1 VSTDIRGVTVQIL
14 HPGAA
19 GVKAD
24 CKNFESFSTAV
35 TRAFPPISLPESA
48 SQPHRGKVDAPSI
61 PFNVG
66 AQSSEGFTAHI
77 EAYLVNSTIVSLV
90 KAPAH
95 HIEFN
100 GYAAV
105 EKSALK
111 IYYILEG
118 SAVVI
123 QNGREI
129 TVTAGQLT
137 VHDTSAPYQ
146 IWTETGFRAL
156 IVMVPTS
163 RMYGIGVDIHNL
175 RTLRFTEGQ
184 GAGRIV
190 LPYLGGLS
198 KGMDEM
204 VRGHGPQVVQTCIDL
219 LRMMFTVEL
228 GIASDKENSH
238 RMRQREQIEGW
249 IRSHLMDEDLSP
261 RRIAAEN
268 FISTRT
274 LHAIFEESKA
284 TVGTFVRSSRL
295 ALACELL
302 VTRVDLPVV
311 EVARLAGFLDPSY
324 FSRLFKA
331 EYGCTPGKYRTR
343 ANSSALSA

>member
-1 VSTDIRGVTVQIL
+1 MHII
-14 HPGAA
+14 HPDVA

-24 CKNFESFSTAV
+24 CKNFDSFSTAV
-35 TRAFPPISLPESA
+35 TRAFPPISLPGDS
-48 SQPHRGKVDAPSI
+48 SPHPLGKVDVPSAPFS
-61 PFNVG
+61 VG
-66 AQSSEGFTAHI
+66 AERSERFNARL
-77 EAYLVNSTIVSLV
+77 EAYCVNSTIISLV
-90 KAPAH
+90 EAPAH

-100 GYAAV
+100 GYAAL

-111 IYYILEG
+111 IYYVLEG

-123 QNGREI
+123 QNEREI

-137 VHDTSAPYQ
+137 VHDTSAPYRV
-146 IWTETGFRAL
+146 WTETGFHAL
-156 IVMVPTS
+156 IVMVPTG
-163 RMYGIGVDIHNL
+163 RMHGIGIGIHNL

-198 KGMDEM
+198 KGIDET

-219 LRMMFTVEL
+219 LRMMFSVEL
-228 GIASDKENSH
+228 GVANDRESSH
-238 RMRQREQIEGW
+238 RVRQREQIEGW
-249 IRSHLMDEDLSP
+249 IRSRLMDEDLSP
-261 RRIAAEN
+261 QRIAAEN

-274 LHAIFEESKA
+274 LHAIFEDSET
-284 TVGTFVRSSRL
+284 TVGAFVRTSRL
-295 ALACELL
+295 TLACELL
-302 VTRVDLPVV
+302 VTRIDLPVV

-331 EYGCTPGKYRTR
+331 EYGCTPGNYRARTH
-343 ANSSALSA
+343 SAALPA

>member
-1 VSTDIRGVTVQIL
+1 MHTV
-14 HPGAA
+14 HSRAA
-19 GVKAD
+19 VVKAD
-24 CKNFESFSTAV
+24 CENFESFSTAV
-35 TRAFPPISLPESA
+35 TRAFPPISLPEGS
-48 SQPHRGKVDAPSI
+48 SRHHHGKADVPST
-61 PFNVG
+61 PFRVG
-66 AQSSEGFTAHI
+66 AERSERFTAHI
-77 EAYLVNSTIVSLV
+77 EAYRVNSTIVSLV
-90 KAPAH
+90 EAPAH

-100 GYAAV
+100 GYAV
-105 EKSALK
+105 IEKSALK

-118 SAVVI
+118 TAIVI

-129 TVTAGQLT
+129 TIAAGQLT

-146 IWTETGFRAL
+146 IWTDTGFRAL

-163 RMYGIGVDIHNL
+163 RMYGISREIHNL
-175 RTLRFTEGQ
+175 RALRFTEGN

-198 KGMDEM
+198 KGMDET
-204 VRGHGPQVVQTCIDL
+204 VRGHGSQVVQTCIDL

-228 GIASDKENSH
+228 GIVSDKENNH
-238 RMRQREQIEGW
+238 RMRQREHIEGW

-274 LHAIFEESKA
+274 LHAIFEESKT

-295 ALACELL
+295 ALAGELL
-302 VTRVDLPVV
+302 VTRSDLPVV

-331 EYGCTPGKYRTR
+331 EYGCTPGNYRARTT
-343 ANSSALSA
+343 SLSLPA